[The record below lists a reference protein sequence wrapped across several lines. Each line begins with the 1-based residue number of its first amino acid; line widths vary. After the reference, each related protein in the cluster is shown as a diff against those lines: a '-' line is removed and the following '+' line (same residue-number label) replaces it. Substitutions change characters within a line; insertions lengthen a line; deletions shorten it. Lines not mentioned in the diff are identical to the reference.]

1 MIRIFKN
8 NIKKIIFLGFSLLF
22 LVLALCVNWNDANF
36 FNIIYLPL
44 KSIGDY
50 IRSLGNTVGGWLLYI
65 FLGILPLAFP
75 IYKII
80 RTRKIYIFGIAWIT
94 LCVFDYVMLYFYIN
108 PHLLGSVIVSGTD
121 KLNEIALIGFEV
133 TFFILLFICAL
144 IEVCLSMKYRH
155 EKYYFLAEIII
166 DILIFII
173 IFNVC
178 FTTVLNA
185 KSQIADINTAHLSE
199 INFNKGLN
207 VFAVV
212 FSLLIKCVPPA
223 VTVFLLF
230 KRCDFID
237 KLKNNAFSPKNIGY
251 LKEITRFAKLT
262 VLITLTATAVNNIFN
277 ITLSKWIL
285 NANYSFEVPIVLLL
299 TVCLVVI
306 FSEILIGAI
315 KISEEQK
322 LVI

>member
-1 MIRIFKN
+1 M
-8 NIKKIIFLGFSLLF
+8 
-22 LVLALCVNWNDANF
+22 
-36 FNIIYLPL
+36 
-44 KSIGDY
+44 
-50 IRSLGNTVGGWLLYI
+50 
-65 FLGILPLAFP
+65 
-75 IYKII
+75 
-80 RTRKIYIFGIAWIT
+80 
-94 LCVFDYVMLYFYIN
+94 
-108 PHLLGSVIVSGTD
+108 
-121 KLNEIALIGFEV
+121 
-133 TFFILLFICAL
+133 
-144 IEVCLSMKYRH
+144 
-155 EKYYFLAEIII
+155 
-166 DILIFII
+166 
-173 IFNVC
+173 
-178 FTTVLNA
+178 
-185 KSQIADINTAHLSE
+185 
-199 INFNKGLN
+199 
-207 VFAVV
+207 
-212 FSLLIKCVPPA
+212 IKCVPPA

-230 KRCDFID
+230 KCCDFID